1 MPSLIKCASCGKK
14 PGVKSNGER
23 AAWSGVSKGPVDALD
38 MPHDVEVLSRAC
50 AKVTNQAAQRQAAE
64 ADAKKVAAAFR
75 QFDKN
80 GDGVVSRDELREV
93 LLALVARGAKPLM
106 SEKDVDTLLG
116 TVDVNGDGLI
126 DYEEFTTWVSSP
138 GDGKALLEGMRGS
151 QSANRVMGPERFFY
165 DKSSY
170 TGTHVRGGP
179 ERVAKG
185 AGTSSNQTWK
195 RPTSGVG
202 KRLPDLDV
210 RERAHDRPSSGCR
223 SQSVPRLTSMP
234 APSTAVAVQVVTP
247 SRSSAPWSTEPT
259 DASPQP
265 PSRHMTPTRGSAS
278 PQPPSRPMT
287 PLRAGTAL
295 SRPKTP
301 LRSVS
306 TPSGARVRAEA
317 AEQGAAPKD
326 SKRLVGPERFFYDK
340 SSYTGTHAKGGP
352 ESVPKGMGTSVD
364 QTWKR
369 DH

>member
-14 PGVKSNGER
+14 PGVRSNGER

-38 MPHDVEVLSRAC
+38 MPYDVEVLSRAC
-50 AKVTNQAAQRQAAE
+50 AKVTNQAAQRQTAE

-151 QSANRVMGPERFFY
+151 RSANRVMGPERFFY
-165 DKSSY
+165 DKSTY

-179 ERVAKG
+179 ERVPKG

-202 KRLPDLDV
+202 TRLPVVDV
-210 RERAHDRPSSGCR
+210 RENARDRPSSGCR
-223 SQSVPRLTSMP
+223 SQSVPRLTLTP
-234 APSTAVAVQVVTP
+234 ASSTAVAVQVATP
-247 SRSSAPWSTEPT
+247 SRSSAPWSTEPF

-265 PSRHMTPTRGSAS
+265 L
-278 PQPPSRPMT
+278 SRPMT

-295 SRPKTP
+295 SGPKTP

-306 TPSGARVRAEA
+306 TPPGARVRAEA
-317 AEQGAAPKD
+317 SEQGAAPKD
-326 SKRLVGPERFFYDK
+326 AKRLVGPERFFYDK

-369 DH
+369 DR